1 MSLSRPRKL
10 KHIYGPVSSWRL
22 GRSLG
27 VDMLSARKKACTFD
41 CIYCQLGGYSKKTI
55 KRASYVPTPEIIEEI
70 KNLPKGTKIDYITF
84 SGGGEPALAK
94 NIGETIRA
102 IKKISKK
109 KVAVITN
116 ASLMQYKDVR
126 KDLSFA
132 DLVVAKVDAYSERSF
147 RKINKP
153 AKGINFKD
161 VVRGL
166 KIFGKTYKGIF
177 ALQIMFVPQNKKHFK
192 EMAEIAYAIR
202 PDEIEINTPT
212 RPNPI
217 KPLSKDD
224 ISKITAYFRAFNKK
238 PALKTKIISLYESV
252 RKDASAISREATIK
266 RRGAEK

>member
-1 MSLSRPRKL
+1 MFLSQPKKF

-27 VDMLSARKKACTFD
+27 VDMLSADKKACTFD
-41 CIYCQLGGYSKKTI
+41 CIYCQLGSYAEKTI
-55 KRASYVPTPEIIEEI
+55 KRTCYIPTAEIIQEI
-70 KNLPKGTKIDYITF
+70 KNLPRGTKIDYITF
-84 SGGGEPALAK
+84 SGRGEPALAK

-109 KVAVITN
+109 KIAVITN
-116 ASLMQYKDVR
+116 ASLMRYKDVR

-132 DLVVAKVDAYSERSF
+132 DLVVAKMDAYSEKSF

-153 AKGINFKD
+153 AKGIKFKD
-161 VVRGL
+161 VVGGL
-166 KIFGKTYKGIF
+166 KAFGKAHKGRF

-192 EMAEIAYAIR
+192 EMAEIAYAIQ

-224 ISKITAYFRAFNKK
+224 ILKITAYFRALNKK

-252 RKDASAISREATIK
+252 RKNASAISREATIK
-266 RRGAEK
+266 RRGAVK